1 MFVHDCTACEKA
13 QLIFPSQVRGVSE
26 DGAGLVFTCWCGAEQ
41 VWLVGDQS
49 RQTA

>member
-49 RQTA
+49 RQPC